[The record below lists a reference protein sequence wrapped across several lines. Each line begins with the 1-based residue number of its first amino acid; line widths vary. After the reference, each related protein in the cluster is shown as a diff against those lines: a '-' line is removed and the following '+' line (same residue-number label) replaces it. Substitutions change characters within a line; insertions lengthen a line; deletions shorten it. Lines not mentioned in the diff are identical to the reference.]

1 MYKIMY
7 ALCSEQGILIG
18 ISHLLTYMD
27 SNISDKDELMY
38 NELQEHKKNHHIIS
52 AINGKHLFNFGT
64 VEPR

>member
-27 SNISDKDELMY
+27 SNSDKDELMY
-38 NELQEHKKNHHIIS
+38 NELQEHRKKSPHN
-52 AINGKHLFNFGT
+52 KCY
-64 VEPR
+64 